1 MIDPTGSDGN
11 ISADP
16 MYIDTSATD
25 ARYWDL
31 RLDESSANID
41 AGDASLE
48 DPDGSPS
55 DIGAYGGP
63 GAASWDLDGDGHYQW
78 WTPGSHP
85 NADDLA
91 SEADCDDL
99 DPLTWDTCYP
109 FRLPALTL
117 LRHVLFE
124 EMGLLRTFVMAR
136 AAPAL

>member
-55 DIGAYGGP
+55 DIGAYGG
-63 GAASWDLDGDGHYQW
+63 
-78 WTPGSHP
+78 HP